1 MLLLELIIFFE
12 YGAAT
17 FRQKLTVS
25 QQRCVEHEMSTNLFK
40 LTFCKMTRVR
50 RKLLSLLMLKGAECV
65 ALELR

>member
-1 MLLLELIIFFE
+1 MRVMCVVHVQPKILFK
-12 YGAAT
+12 T
-17 FRQKLTVS
+17 N
-25 QQRCVEHEMSTNLFK
+25 VEHEMSANLVK

>member
-1 MLLLELIIFFE
+1 MCAMSVVPVQPKILEH
-12 YGAAT
+12 
-17 FRQKLTVS
+17 S
-25 QQRCVEHEMSTNLFK
+25 QFSKYVQREHEMSTNLVK